1 MDGNRLHSASFSG
14 IVREAGV
21 CPQPHCWKKLVGRR
35 EGQAS
40 VMGRVCSRSL
50 ELHNFG
56 LGIDIC
62 FFGLCVHARVYSWL
76 HVCGY
81 MFLCV
86 PVCGGQ
92 RLTSGILLPYC
103 LHHILRQSL
112 SLEPRLAIQL
122 REPHLCPPHVSM
134 LLSKKS
140 SCLQSRMHYLI
151 FPNFVCNH
159 VLFQILFYQKCV
171 PKSQFPMPLS
181 AFFLSCPIPLR
192 YPQYTEEPLRG
203 ILGIALGWMVI
214 FLPAT
219 LVTSHFLLVLLQ
231 SVFWVPSTHCTL
243 IPSEFCSW

>member
-1 MDGNRLHSASFSG
+1 MVLAASA
-14 IVREAGV
+14 
-21 CPQPHCWKKLVGRR
+21 WDLYLGRR

-40 VMGRVCSRSL
+40 VMGRVCGRSL

-62 FFGLCVHARVYSWL
+62 FFGVCVHARVYSWL

-122 REPHLCPPHVSM
+122 REPHLCPPHV
-134 LLSKKS
+134 
-140 SCLQSRMHYLI
+140 I
-151 FPNFVCNH
+151 
-159 VLFQILFYQKCV
+159 
-171 PKSQFPMPLS
+171 
-181 AFFLSCPIPLR
+181 IP
-192 YPQYTEEPLRG
+192 PG
-203 ILGIALGWMVI
+203 
-214 FLPAT
+214 
-219 LVTSHFLLVLLQ
+219 H
-231 SVFWVPSTHCTL
+231 PSTQYSHMYGALPGWAAFTCQAISTTL
-243 IPSEFCSW
+243 EIDFLVKYNNLV